1 MKAEERIILALNT
14 NSVNKA
20 REWVDIFK
28 EKIKWFKIGPPLYLA
43 SGNKLIEELKKE
55 NLKVF
60 LDLKFHDIPSVV
72 AQSIEAASYLE
83 IDMLTVHTLGG
94 FEMLEQSI
102 KTAWDFEKRYGKR
115 PLIVGVTILT
125 SMQEAAVEDLAGFS
139 ISKGA
144 EILANMA
151 KSAGLD
157 GIVSSPLEARKIRK
171 ICGKDFIIIT
181 PGIRLPEDESF
192 DQERVSTPS
201 FAIKEG
207 ATYIVVGRPLT
218 HTDNPIEKL
227 KKYIEDIEK
236 GFEFD

>member
-20 REWVDIFK
+20 REWINIFK
-28 EKIKWFKIGPPLYLA
+28 ERIKWFKIGFPLYL
-43 SGNKLIEELKKE
+43 SGGNKFIEELKKE

-72 AQSIEAASYLE
+72 AQSIQAAFSLE

-94 FEMLEQSI
+94 FEMLEQSA
-102 KTAWDFEKRYGKR
+102 KTAWDFEKKYGKR

-125 SMQEAAVEDLAGFS
+125 SMQEAVVEDLVGFS

-157 GIVSSPLEARKIRK
+157 GIVSSPLEAKRIRE

-207 ATYIVVGRPLT
+207 ATFIVVGRPLT
-218 HTDNPIEKL
+218 HAMDPIKKL
-227 KKYIEDIEK
+227 EKYIEDIEK
-236 GFEFD
+236 GLRVD

>member
-1 MKAEERIILALNT
+1 MKPEERIILALNT
-14 NSVNKA
+14 NSTNRA
-20 REWVDIFK
+20 REWVEIFK
-28 EKIKWFKIGPPLYLA
+28 ERIKWFKIGIPLYI
-43 SGNKLIEELKKE
+43 SGGNKFVEELKKE

-72 AQSIEAASYLE
+72 AQSVEIASSLE
-83 IDMLTVHTLGG
+83 VDMLTVHTLGG
-94 FEMLEQSI
+94 FEMLEQSVKI
-102 KTAWDFEKRYGKR
+102 AWDFEKRYGKR
-115 PLIVGVTILT
+115 PLIIGVTILT
-125 SMQEAAVEDLAGFS
+125 SMQEAAVEDIVGFS
-139 ISKGA
+139 IPKGA

-157 GIVSSPLEARKIRK
+157 GIVSSPLEARKIRE

-192 DQERVSTPS
+192 DQERVATPS

-218 HTDNPIEKL
+218 HAREPIKKL
-227 KKYIEDIEK
+227 ERYIEDIEK
-236 GFEFD
+236 GLKFD